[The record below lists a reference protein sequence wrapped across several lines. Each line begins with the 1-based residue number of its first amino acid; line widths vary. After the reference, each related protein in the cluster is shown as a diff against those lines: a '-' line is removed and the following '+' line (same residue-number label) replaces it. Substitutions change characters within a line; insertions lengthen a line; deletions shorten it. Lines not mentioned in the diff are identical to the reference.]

1 MLSCQHAPGAYPAQ
15 SIERCPGKKEGWAL
29 AKKPGGTA
37 AFVVIIILGALIGAA
52 LGELI
57 AYLFPGGILD
67 RIFSR
72 GISPGLDPPAT
83 LDLRIVSLTFG
94 FIVRINLASLL
105 GLLLGAYIYKQL

>member
-1 MLSCQHAPGAYPAQ
+1 VLSCQHTRGFYPLQ
-15 SIERCPGKKEGWAL
+15 HIEQYPCTTEGWAL

-37 AFVVIIILGALIGAA
+37 AFIVIIILGALIGAA

-94 FIVRINLASLL
+94 FVVRINLASLL
-105 GLLLGAYIYKQL
+105 GLVLGAYIYKQL

>member
-1 MLSCQHAPGAYPAQ
+1 MRSRDRLRG
-15 SIERCPGKKEGWAL
+15 REGRAL
-29 AKKPGGTA
+29 ARKPGGAT

-67 RIFSR
+67 RIFSQ

-83 LDLRIVSLTFG
+83 VNLKILSLTFG
-94 FIVRINLASLL
+94 FTVRINIASLL